1 MKPYLMIAVRIFEKN
16 ELQRKGDKRMEAIT
30 IILILI
36 FIIISLI
43 AFAVMQL
50 QMAGIPVKDFWSFID
65 ANQEL
70 DKLYTFS
77 KRYEKMSP
85 QEQVIFLRA
94 AEKML
99 NAFDKVPSMLWED
112 EYSKYKDIMEI
123 YRKIKVNRWQ
133 EHGEGVIRN
142 SSIK

>member
-1 MKPYLMIAVRIFEKN
+1 
-16 ELQRKGDKRMEAIT
+16 MEVIT

-36 FIIISLI
+36 FIVITLI
-43 AFAVMQL
+43 VFAVVQL

-70 DKLYTFS
+70 DKLYAFS
-77 KRYEKMSP
+77 KKYEKMSP
-85 QEQVIFLRA
+85 QEQIIFLRA
-94 AEKML
+94 AEKMS

-112 EYSKYKDIMEI
+112 DYGKYKDIMEI

-133 EHGEGVIRN
+133 EHGDGVARN
-142 SSIK
+142 SLSK